1 MRLDLYL
8 KKVHIFKSRTQAH
21 DACKKGRVS
30 LNGKLAKGS
39 QEIQPGDI
47 VEIDFP
53 GLYLKI
59 SVLEIPKGNVS
70 KKDREKFYSV
80 IDKRKKDI
88 LEEKSEF
95 IEWLM
100 SDEFE

>member
-21 DACKKGRVS
+21 EACKKHRVY
-30 LNGKLAKGS
+30 LNGNMAKGS
-39 QEIQPGDI
+39 QEVQPGDV

-53 GLYLKI
+53 ALYLKI
-59 SVLEIPKGNVS
+59 NILEIPKGNVS

-88 LEEKSEF
+88 LGEKSEF